1 MLDELAER
9 YEDLTV
15 ITVSP
20 YVGDDG
26 ETLRWVVL
34 IDGEDVPD
42 IDVRVRPDAERPEV
56 MVMLLV
62 YGGEELELERWS
74 TKKYRY
80 GTGVVRTL
88 GYLRR
93 RESEDS
99 TGDSTA

>member
-1 MLDELAER
+1 
-9 YEDLTV
+9 
-15 ITVSP
+15 
-20 YVGDDG
+20 
-26 ETLRWVVL
+26 
-34 IDGEDVPD
+34 
-42 IDVRVRPDAERPEV
+42 

-74 TKKYRY
+74 TKKYKY